1 MEGVRKET
9 REILPRWFPEF
20 PASEPEFRYGAGDAS
35 PNYLPPNLD
44 GSRKAI
50 VSFPAGY
57 SGTRSSGLEALWHE
71 WYPGHA
77 LQLGL
82 QRENGDLPIFRR
94 LQGNSAFIEGWATY
108 ATELMEGSEPGKD
121 PYYHV
126 RTLVDRY
133 GLAVDIVIDTGLNG
147 LGWSYDQAYDF
158 ARDHLGISAS
168 AFVNLVTNTLFRPG
182 YLMTYY
188 SGYERII
195 ELRDEAKALA
205 DDSFDLRVFH
215 GRLLSLGSLPF
226 ALLRRELL
234 ASYAKP

>member
-1 MEGVRKET
+1 
-9 REILPRWFPEF
+9 
-20 PASEPEFRYGAGDAS
+20 
-35 PNYLPPNLD
+35 
-44 GSRKAI
+44 
-50 VSFPAGY
+50 
-57 SGTRSSGLEALWHE
+57 
-71 WYPGHA
+71 
-77 LQLGL
+77 
-82 QRENGDLPIFRR
+82 
-94 LQGNSAFIEGWATY
+94 
-108 ATELMEGSEPGKD
+108 MEGSESGKD

-147 LGWSYDQAYDF
+147 LGWSYDQAYAF

-205 DDSFDLRVFH
+205 GDSFDLKVFH